1 MIRNLALAVMLLPLS
16 ACVSLGG
23 AEAPAS
29 LLTLTSDRMV
39 ASGALTEG
47 AMASAI
53 IVDEPEAERR
63 LDVPRIPVQVNDS
76 SIAYVKDAIWV
87 DKPTRLIR
95 QLLIETLSART
106 GRLVVN
112 GTEAAG
118 ANGPRLSGQ
127 LVEFGVDAA
136 TNEAVMIFDAVR
148 RDGDGKISKRRFEA
162 RESVSVIEAGPVG
175 AALNRNANKVA
186 AAVAEWMG

>member
-1 MIRNLALAVMLLPLS
+1 MIRNLALACLMLPLA

-23 AEAPAS
+23 GEPPAS
-29 LLTLTSDRMV
+29 LLTLTPDRMV
-39 ASGALTEG
+39 AAGTLTEG

-53 IVDEPEAERR
+53 IIDEPEAERR

-76 SIAYVKDAIWV
+76 SIAYVKEAVWV
-87 DKPTRLIR
+87 DKPTRLFR
-95 QLLIETLSART
+95 QMLIETLSART

-136 TNEAVMIFDAVR
+136 TNEAVMIYDAVR
-148 RDGDGKISKRRFEA
+148 RDGDGKIAKRRFEA
-162 RESVSVIEAGPVG
+162 REAVSVIEAGPVG

-186 AAVAEWMG
+186 AAVAEWML